1 MGVSKTFWG
10 KSRPVLLSV
19 AVCEGTTFICVFHV
33 YYIIVRHVM
42 KCGTDHRMKLFT
54 KVSSVFTGRFHLKT
68 AMSIIASHVYG
79 MVSFS

>member
-1 MGVSKTFWG
+1 MFWG
-10 KSRPVLLSV
+10 KSRPALLSV

-68 AMSIIASHVYG
+68 AMSIIAWCLFLEI
-79 MVSFS
+79 SFQRLK